1 MNEIIA
7 RLDRIIELLE
17 STKERNEER
26 SPTPPK
32 EEKKENNNY
41 DNPARAREGFVRP
54 TMAEVAAY
62 IREKGYTF
70 SAEHFWHYNDNK
82 GWRIGRNVM
91 KSWRSACETW
101 QAKENRDAARQAHID
116 AKVDERES
124 RRRIAEG
131 ERMNEAAQ
139 LQRAKMLGNAVA
151 ALTERDWA
159 LCAESCA
166 NCTGRSCARGHRL
179 PCDHRL
185 TQRPV
190 PPADCPH
197 FSAKGGA
204 A

>member
-1 MNEIIA
+1 
-7 RLDRIIELLE
+7 
-17 STKERNEER
+17 
-26 SPTPPK
+26 
-32 EEKKENNNY
+32 
-41 DNPARAREGFVRP
+41 
-54 TMAEVAAY
+54 MAEVAAY

-139 LQRAKMLGNAVA
+139 LQRAKMLGETFRIICRNRYCHPVRHWSIYDEKLSWESA
-151 ALTERDWA
+151 ERKYYRH
-159 LCAESCA
+159 LERIHEVFGVSQV
-166 NCTGRSCARGHRL
+166 G
-179 PCDHRL
+179 
-185 TQRPV
+185 
-190 PPADCPH
+190 
-197 FSAKGGA
+197 
-204 A
+204 

>member
-1 MNEIIA
+1 
-7 RLDRIIELLE
+7 
-17 STKERNEER
+17 
-26 SPTPPK
+26 
-32 EEKKENNNY
+32 
-41 DNPARAREGFVRP
+41 
-54 TMAEVAAY
+54 MAEVAAY

-151 ALTERDWA
+151 TLGTMGSDP
-159 LCAESCA
+159 
-166 NCTGRSCARGHRL
+166 L
-179 PCDHRL
+179 PCRWSVRGSHGSAVWRL
-185 TQRPV
+185 DF
-190 PPADCPH
+190 DCTSGDCFINRQNIFHQPMKI
-197 FSAKGGA
+197 FLSTDENLFVNR
-204 A
+204 